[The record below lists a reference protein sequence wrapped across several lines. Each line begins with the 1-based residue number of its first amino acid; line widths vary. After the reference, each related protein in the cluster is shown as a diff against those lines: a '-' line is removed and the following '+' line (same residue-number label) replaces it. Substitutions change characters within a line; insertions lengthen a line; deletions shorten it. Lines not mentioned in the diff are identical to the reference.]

1 MKKETTPF
9 KRKAKL
15 TTEQKQQQI
24 AALEQKLIQLKQTR
38 DSLTRHSEE
47 WERARIAVIN
57 VQVRIRSIKRS
68 IETINEFQ
76 LPNFKKVFENNRRKK
91 FEDFLKEKQKEIKI
105 IKEKKNFKKAKE
117 YEEQLYFATLRYRY
131 G

>member
-1 MKKETTPF
+1 MGP
-9 KRKAKL
+9 KL

-47 WERARIAVIN
+47 WEKARIAVIN
-57 VQVRIRSIKRS
+57 VQVRIRSIKQS
-68 IETINEFQ
+68 IETINEFR

-91 FEDFLKEKQKEIKI
+91 FEDFFKEKQKEIEI